1 MKRALITGIA
11 GQDGSYLAEFL
22 LAKGYDVF
30 GLVLR
35 DEPLRWIDPIKDR
48 LILMEGDLRN
58 QKSLDHAVR
67 QALPDEVYH
76 LGALPF
82 VAISWKQP
90 VLTADVNALGTTR
103 LLEALRSIT
112 PHARIYHASTSEMF
126 GLTEEIQTEEG
137 LFHPR
142 NPYSISKCYSH
153 WIAVNYRES
162 YDMYVCCGIMFNH
175 ESPRRGENFV
185 TRKIARGV
193 VDIKEGKQDCLYLGN
208 LDVWRDWGYASEYVE
223 VMWLMLQQD
232 APDDYI
238 ISTGEVHTVR
248 EFLEEAFCVVGLDA
262 ERNGKK
268 GIEEAYIRKDNGQA
282 VVRISPEFF
291 RPVEL
296 TVLRGSNSKAK
307 GKLKWEP
314 KTRFR
319 ELVRIMVDYEM
330 QNTRPT
336 QSIREVKRR

>member
-22 LAKGYDVF
+22 LSKGYEVF

-35 DEPLRWIDPIKDR
+35 DEPLRWIESIKDR
-48 LILMEGDLRN
+48 LILIEGDLRD
-58 QKSLDHAVR
+58 QKSLDYTVR
-67 QALPDEVYH
+67 QSMPDEVYH
-76 LGALPF
+76 LGALTF
-82 VAISWKQP
+82 VAITWKQP

-103 LLEALRSIT
+103 LLESLRSIT

-126 GLTEEIQTEEG
+126 GLTVEIQTEDG
-137 LFHPR
+137 PFHPR
-142 NPYSISKCYSH
+142 NPYSISKCYSY

-162 YDMYVCCGIMFNH
+162 YGMYVCCGIMFNH

-185 TRKIARGV
+185 TKKIARGV
-193 VDIKEGKQDCLYLGN
+193 VDIKDGKQDCIYLGN
-208 LDVWRDWGYASEYVE
+208 LDARRDWGYAKEYVE
-223 VMWLMLQQD
+223 VMWLMLQQN
-232 APDDYI
+232 ASDDYI

-268 GIEEAYIRKDNGQA
+268 GIEEAYIRKDNGQT

-291 RPVEL
+291 RPIEL
-296 TVLRGSNSKAK
+296 AVLRGRNIKAK
-307 GKLKWEP
+307 EKLKWEP
-314 KTRFR
+314 QTRFR
-319 ELVRIMVDYEM
+319 ELVRIMVGSEM
-330 QNTRPT
+330 QNTLPKASER
-336 QSIREVKRR
+336 